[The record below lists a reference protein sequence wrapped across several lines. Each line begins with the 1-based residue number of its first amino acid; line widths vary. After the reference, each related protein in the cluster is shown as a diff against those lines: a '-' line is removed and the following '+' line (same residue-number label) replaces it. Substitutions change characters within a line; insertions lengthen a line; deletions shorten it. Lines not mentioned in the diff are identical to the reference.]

1 MKGWFSRRERRALV
15 VFVALGGLFLLGLLL
30 VERRDREEA
39 ARRTGRRMEAVGD
52 SVRRFEFDPNTVEY
66 ADLRRLGLSERAAVG
81 LLRYRAAGKVFRIP
95 EDVALCYGMTDSLY
109 FLLAPYIRIAREY
122 TFAPRRS
129 EPSAQ
134 AERCEPKSR
143 RIVPPD
149 APFRIDTATVACFVA
164 MGFSERQAEALLRY
178 RDRAGGLRDE
188 AGLRACYLIADSVA
202 DLLLPLVIFP
212 EREPHRPRGPV
223 EINGADSAALR
234 SVAGIGPKSVAAI
247 LRYRERLG
255 GFHSLEQLAE
265 IPQVTEANFE
275 RIVQQICCD
284 SCKIRKIDINFVAP
298 SVLKGHPYIPPAALR
313 RLLSKRQLKGG
324 WSTAEEL
331 VEDHILT
338 PKEAERLAPY
348 LRFTVRRNPGYGPG
362 EESVREPHRLPNEN
376 EQIRE

>member
-1 MKGWFSRRERRALV
+1 MKSWFSLRERRALV

-30 VERRDREEA
+30 VERREREAA
-39 ARRTGRRMEAVGD
+39 ARRTGRRMEAVSD

-66 ADLRRLGLSERAAVG
+66 ADLRRLGLPARVAVG
-81 LLRYRAAGKVFRIP
+81 LLKYRAAGKVFRIP

-109 FLLAPYIRIAREY
+109 FLLAPYIRIAPEY
-122 TFAPRRS
+122 AFEPLRS
-129 EPSAQ
+129 ERRFRP
-134 AERCEPKSR
+134 EPLRREPR

-149 APFRIDTATVACFVA
+149 APFRVDTATVACFVA
-164 MGFSERQAEALLRY
+164 LGFSERQAEAIRY
-178 RDRAGGLRDE
+178 RDQADGLRDE
-188 AGLRACYLIADSVA
+188 AGLRACYMIADSVA
-202 DLLLPLVIFP
+202 DLLLPYVIFP
-212 EREPHRPRGPV
+212 ERETLERRGPV

-234 SVAGIGPKSVAAI
+234 SVAGIGPKSVGAI

-255 GFHSLEQLAE
+255 GFHSVEQLAE

-275 RIVQQICCD
+275 RIVQQIYCD
-284 SCKIRKIDINFVAP
+284 SCKIRKIDINFAAP
-298 SVLKGHPYIPPAALR
+298 SALKGHPYIPPVALR

-348 LRFTVRRNPGYGPG
+348 LRFAVRKNPEYGPG
-362 EESVREPHRLPNEN
+362 EETMPEEQRLPKE
-376 EQIRE
+376 E

>member
-15 VFVALGGLFLLGLLL
+15 VFVSLGGLFLLGLLL

-39 ARRTGRRMEAVGD
+39 ARRTARRMEAVGD
-52 SVRRFEFDPNTVEY
+52 SVRRFAFDPNTVEY
-66 ADLRRLGLSERAAVG
+66 ADLRRLGLPERVAVG

-109 FLLAPYIRIAREY
+109 FLLAPYIRIAPEHAY
-122 TFAPRRS
+122 VPVRS
-129 EPSAQ
+129 EPAARPGVS
-134 AERCEPKSR
+134 RREPR
-143 RIVPPD
+143 RIVPPE
-149 APFRIDTATVACFVA
+149 APFRIDTATAACFAA
-164 MGFSERQAEALLRY
+164 MGFSERQAESIIRY
-178 RDRAGGLRDE
+178 RDLAGGLRDE
-188 AGLRACYLIADSVA
+188 AGLRACYMIADSVA
-202 DLLLPLVIFP
+202 DMLLPLVIFP
-212 EREPHRPRGPV
+212 EREPSERRFPV

-234 SVAGIGPKSVAAI
+234 SVSGIGAKSVAAI

-255 GFHSLEQLAE
+255 GFHSPEQLAE

-284 SCKIRKIDINFVAP
+284 SCKIRKIDINFAPP

-331 VEDHILT
+331 VEDRILT

-348 LRFTVRRNPGYGPG
+348 LRFTVRRDPEYGPG
-362 EESVREPHRLPNEN
+362 EEPVPEVHRLPNEN
-376 EQIRE
+376 